1 MKKKNTEKAS
11 SVATISTAS
20 VSNKKVSEVK
30 RTAKVSENGT
40 VEVVVALAKFGT
52 YKKGDVIVMHKTTA
66 EACVK
71 SKAVTY
77 K

>member
-1 MKKKNTEKAS
+1 MKKKKTEIAP

-20 VSNKKVSEVK
+20 VSNKKVLKK

-52 YKKGDVIVMHKTTA
+52 YKKGDVLVMHKTTA